1 MRTQA
6 LAKPEVGDFLT
17 KNFVAVHD
25 KVGTFQVSSS
35 SDGKTAN
42 RNGGNVAA
50 FFCTPSGYVI
60 HAAAGPRTGEA
71 FLAEAKWAVAGYSQ
85 ILSDRS
91 LGAAQANAEKIP
103 RITAALR
110 QAHSSAHD
118 LLNKPD
124 QTATGRELVIHEPP
138 SDPNLKGLDNAGRN
152 QRKQVHKLFKTR
164 AFEPLASI
172 GPKVYTDILGEKV
185 TTQDVQL
192 TGAPEA
198 KQAAR
203 TGQSLREFF
212 DAGGA
217 ASVAPPPAP
226 DPAKTKT
233 SAPKESKGE
242 KKPWGAGK
250 R

>member
-1 MRTQA
+1 LRTQA

-17 KNFVAVHD
+17 KNYVSVHD
-25 KVGTFQVSSS
+25 KVGTFQVTSS

-71 FLAEAKWAVAGYSQ
+71 FLAEAKWAVAVYSQ

-118 LLNKPD
+118 LLNRPD
-124 QTATGRELVIHEPP
+124 QNVPGRELVIHEPP

-164 AFEPLASI
+164 AFEPLATI

-185 TTQDVQL
+185 TTKDVQL

-198 KQAAR
+198 KQAGRA
-203 TGQSLREFF
+203 GQSLVDFYTE
-212 DAGGA
+212 GGA
-217 ASVAPPPAP
+217 AKAPPPP
-226 DPAKTKT
+226 TGDPSKSK
-233 SAPKESKGE
+233 SAPPKDVKDSKKAWDA
-242 KKPWGAGK
+242 KK

>member
-1 MRTQA
+1 LRTQA

-17 KNFVAVHD
+17 KNFVSVHD

-71 FLAEAKWAVAGYSQ
+71 FLAEAKWAVAVYSQ
-85 ILSDRS
+85 ILSDRT
-91 LGAAQANAEKIP
+91 LGAAQARAENIP

-110 QAHSSAHD
+110 HAHSSAHD

-124 QTATGRELVIHEPP
+124 QTAPGRELVIHEPP

-152 QRKQVHKLFKTR
+152 QRKQVHKLLKTR
-164 AFEPLASI
+164 AFEPLATI

-192 TGAPEA
+192 TGAPDA
-198 KQAAR
+198 KQAGRA
-203 TGQSLREFF
+203 GQSLLDFYSE
-212 DAGGA
+212 GGA
-217 ASVAPPPAP
+217 SKAAPPPSG
-226 DPAKTKT
+226 DPAKSK
-233 SAPKESKGE
+233 SAPPKDT
-242 KKPWGAGK
+242 KKRW
-250 R
+250 